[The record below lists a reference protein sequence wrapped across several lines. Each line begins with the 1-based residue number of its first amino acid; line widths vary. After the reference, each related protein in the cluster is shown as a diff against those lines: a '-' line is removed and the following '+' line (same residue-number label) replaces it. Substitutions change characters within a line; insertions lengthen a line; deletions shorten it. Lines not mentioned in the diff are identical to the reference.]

1 MKAKKPS
8 NPASLMAQM
17 RWSKTTK
24 DERIAHAH
32 KMVDAR
38 KAKAESQTGKDA
50 LANAARTAKVSPE
63 RRREIAYAAAMARW
77 AGCACGICIRNW
89 KAESQTGKDVI
100 VGDNRE

>member
-1 MKAKKPS
+1 MTAKQRK
-8 NPASLMAQM
+8 
-17 RWSKTTK
+17 
-24 DERIAHAH
+24 ER
-32 KMVDAR
+32 
-38 KAKAESQTGKDA
+38 SA